1 MATSVAVENR
11 AKSLEPLSKSV
22 MDALRQ
28 RQQQW
33 AQQPIKERLKLIR
46 SLRQLLPA
54 MQDEFCKA
62 LQTDLHKPN
71 AETVVAELLPVA
83 GACQFL
89 EKRAASILHPR
100 KVSFF
105 DTPSWLLGENDIV
118 TRKPR
123 GIVGII
129 GTWNYPMFLNG
140 VQIVQALAAG
150 NVVIWKPS
158 EIAPQ
163 TAEVMTAWLRR
174 AGVGDDLV
182 HVLPAERDWGAKL
195 AEADIDYVVFT
206 GHDATGRKLAARL
219 GERLIPS
226 TMELSGH
233 DAMLIL
239 NDANLDLAS
248 KAVHFGATVNCGQT
262 CVAPR
267 RIFVPRQLLT
277 TMQEKVLAHFSKPAE
292 QRPLAMPAHQAQVN
306 RMVIAACD
314 EGAKV
319 LIPADGKP
327 TEQSG
332 MPVVLTEVRPNM
344 AISKEALF
352 APVTMLIPYEE
363 QSEALDGIR
372 QSDYGL
378 ALSIFAQDRE
388 MAKKLASQLPAGL
401 VTIND
406 VVAPVAHPATPF
418 GGVGRSGWGITQGK
432 EGLLELTIPQV
443 ISYRTNAWRPHFDPA
458 GSTTVTDEAV
468 VTGMLRWEHSP
479 TFWQRTKSFF
489 GMLGAVRRA
498 MKKKG

>member
-1 MATSVAVENR
+1 MATTVAVENR
-11 AKSLEPLSKSV
+11 TKTSDPLSKST

-28 RQQQW
+28 RQVKW

-46 SLRQLLPA
+46 TLRQTLPL
-54 MQDEFCKA
+54 MQSEFCKA
-62 LQTDLHKPN
+62 LQTDLHKPH

-83 GACQFL
+83 GACRFL
-89 EKRAASILHPR
+89 EQRAKSILRSR

-174 AGVGDDLV
+174 AGIGDDLV
-182 HVLPAERDWGAKL
+182 HVLPAEREWGAKL
-195 AEADIDYVVFT
+195 AEADIDYIVFT
-206 GHDATGRKLAARL
+206 GHDATGKKLAARL

-267 RIFVPRQLLT
+267 RIFVPRQLLSSL
-277 TMQEKVLAHFSKPAE
+277 QEKVQAHFTKPAE
-292 QRPLAMPAHQAQVN
+292 HRPLAMPAHQAQVN
-306 RMVIAACD
+306 RMVAAACE

-319 LIPADGKP
+319 LIPSDGKP
-327 TEQSG
+327 TEQG
-332 MPVVLTEVRPNM
+332 GLPVVLTEVRPGMN
-344 AISKEALF
+344 ISKEALF

-378 ALSIFAQDRE
+378 ALSIFTADRE
-388 MAKKLASQLPAGL
+388 AAKRLAAELPAGL

-418 GGVGRSGWGITQGK
+418 GGIGRSGWGITQGK

-443 ISYRTNAWRPHFDPA
+443 ISYRSGNWRPHFDPA
-458 GSTTVTDEAV
+458 GSTPVTDEGV
-468 VTGMLRWEHSP
+468 VSGMLRWEHSP
-479 TFWQRTKSFF
+479 TFWERTKGFF
-489 GMLGAVRRA
+489 GMLGSMRRA
-498 MKKKG
+498 MKKK

>member
-1 MATSVAVENR
+1 MATSLAVENR
-11 AKSLEPLSKSV
+11 VKTLEPLSKSF

-33 AQQPIKERLKLIR
+33 GQQPTKERLKVIR
-46 SLRQLLPA
+46 SLRQSLPA
-54 MQDEFCKA
+54 MQTEFCKA

-89 EKRAASILHPR
+89 EKRATSILRSR

-163 TAEVMTAWLRR
+163 TAEVMTSWLRR

-182 HVLPAERDWGAKL
+182 HVLPAEREWGAKL

-226 TMELSGH
+226 TLELSGH

-267 RIFVPRQLLT
+267 RIFVPRQLLAGL
-277 TMQEKVLAHFSKPAE
+277 QEKVQAHFNKPAE

-306 RMVIAACD
+306 RMVAAACE

-319 LIPADGKP
+319 LIPTDGKP

-344 AISKEALF
+344 TISREALF

-378 ALSIFAQDRE
+378 ALSIFTQDRE
-388 MAKKLASQLPAGL
+388 AAKKLAGQLPAGL

-418 GGVGRSGWGITQGK
+418 GGIGRSGWGITQGK

-443 ISYRTNAWRPHFDPA
+443 ISYRTNSWRPHFDPA

-468 VTGMLRWEHSP
+468 VTGVLRWEHSP
-479 TFWQRTKSFF
+479 TFWQRTKAFF

-498 MKKKG
+498 MGKKK